1 MQREAMDMYTGVV
14 PYLYGVLCRRLKCR
28 RRYQKAE
35 VQEEER
41 CGLINGKAQRCGR
54 RVVGIAVIISRW
66 WKNGMSGDMVW
77 QEKKII
83 VL

>member
-54 RVVGIAVIISRW
+54 RVVGIAAIISRW
-66 WKNGMSGDMVW
+66 WKNSMSGDMVW
-77 QEKKII
+77 T
-83 VL
+83 